1 MDRGPDSNHF
11 GKNANMTQTA
21 SHAHCSFCGV
31 EQSPANPLIAGL
43 EGSICEACVR
53 LADQVVTNWG
63 RKRILNELHGPIPKP
78 AKIKE
83 ILDGYVVGQGLAKE
97 ILAVA
102 VYNHYKRLKHE
113 SGDAGFIHMHSE
125 VELGKSNILLV
136 GPTGTGKTLLASTL
150 AKIVGVPFV
159 VADATTLTQAGYV
172 GDDVEHILVRLLE
185 VAEGNVGRAEWG
197 IVYLDEVDKLARTPE
212 MATHTRDISGEGV
225 QQALLRLV
233 EGAQVKVSLKGK
245 KRDGNA
251 DEVIMDTRNILFVA
265 GGAFPGLEKHVAKRL
280 APAKLGIGFHAS
292 PVDADTQPDL
302 EALLNETQ
310 PGDLR
315 RFGLIPEFIGRF
327 PVLAP
332 LQPLDEAA
340 LISILTEPKN
350 ALVRQYQK
358 LFAYENVSL
367 EFTEAALKRVAQ
379 KAIERDAGARG
390 LRSILEQVLRRPMF
404 TIPSLSG
411 IERCI
416 VDEDVIDGQ
425 AEVRTTPVDIEVL
438 SATAPADPESE
449 ETGLKMASGR

>member
-1 MDRGPDSNHF
+1 
-11 GKNANMTQTA
+11 MTQTT
-21 SHAHCSFCGV
+21 SQAHCSFCGV
-31 EQSPANPLIAGL
+31 EQSPATPLIAGL

-83 ILDGYVVGQGLAKE
+83 ILDGYVVGQNLAKE

-113 SGDAGFIHMHSE
+113 SGDAGFSHMHTE

-197 IVYLDEVDKLARTPE
+197 IVYLDEVDKLARSPE
-212 MATHTRDISGEGV
+212 MATNTRDISGEGV

-233 EGAQVKVSLKGK
+233 EGAQVKVALKGK
-245 KRDGNA
+245 KREGSA
-251 DEVIMDTRNILFVA
+251 DEVIIDTRNILFVA

-280 APAKLGIGFHAS
+280 APAKTGIGFHAS
-292 PVDADTQPDL
+292 PVDTDTKPDL

-315 RFGLIPEFIGRF
+315 HFGLIPEFIGRF

-332 LQPLDEAA
+332 LEPLDEAA
-340 LISILTEPKN
+340 LIRILTEPKN

-367 EFTEAALKRVAQ
+367 EFTEEALKRVAQ
-379 KAIERDAGARG
+379 KAIERDTGARG
-390 LRSILEQVLRRPMF
+390 LRSILEQVLRKPMF
-404 TIPSLSG
+404 DIPSLSG

-416 VDEDVIDGQ
+416 VDEEVIDGT
-425 AEVRTTPVDIEVL
+425 ADVKTTPVDLKTLAE
-438 SATAPADPESE
+438 SAVASE
-449 ETGLKMASGR
+449 TEEHALPMQASGV